1 MLRIMQLQSSP
12 SWRFPLTTPVVALV
26 SVAFMARPS
35 RIHKGKQPPRFHY
48 VVEWA
53 ERRQVRQAD
62 IVRNLGVDKST
73 VSRWFDGVIP
83 ADIHLIALAGYLEAG
98 EPAAL
103 FRHPDDDWMA
113 RFLRGRSADER
124 RRIRNMLEAAF
135 PPKVA

>member
-1 MLRIMQLQSSP
+1 MLRKMQHQSSP

-35 RIHKGKQPPRFHY
+35 SIHKGRLPRRLHY
-48 VVEWA
+48 IVEWA

-62 IVRNLGVDKST
+62 IARNLNVDKST
-73 VSRWFDGVIP
+73 VSRWFDGAIP
-83 ADIHLIALAGYLEAG
+83 AEIHLIALAGFLEAG

-113 RFLRGRSADER
+113 RFLRGRSADEV
-124 RRIRNMLEAAF
+124 RRIRQLLEAAF